1 MLPTREGPRWS
12 LPEDR
17 VALELYRIDDR
28 LIHGQVV
35 VGWGQPLD
43 LRFIV
48 LVDDEVATSDWEQEL
63 YRMGVPPDM
72 DVYFDTV
79 ESAALNLERYQDDER
94 RGLLLT
100 GDIDTMTRLVDATV
114 EIRRVN
120 VGGIHHKPGRT
131 QRLRY
136 VFLTPGEETQLRE
149 LESRGLDVTA
159 QDVPAARP
167 VPLDELLSGNGS

>member
-1 MLPTREGPRWS
+1 
-12 LPEDR
+12 

-48 LVDDEVATSDWEQEL
+48 LVDDEVAASDWEQEL

-72 DVYFDTV
+72 EVYFDTV
-79 ESAALNLERYQDDER
+79 ASAAGSLSRYQDDER

-100 GDIDTMTRLVDATV
+100 GDIDTMTRLVDAS
-114 EIRRVN
+114 ENIRRVN
-120 VGGIHHKPGRT
+120 VGGLHHRPGRI

-136 VFLTPGEETQLRE
+136 VFLTRDEEAQLRALAE
-149 LESRGLDVTA
+149 RGLDVTA

-167 VPLDELLSGNGS
+167 VALDELLEGSGS